1 MILSEKSNFR
11 PLIVSL
17 SAVTITL
24 FALLTVACAKPVVLN
39 AIKAVVNGEPITQS
53 MVDQAVQT
61 QVRVWLMGNKGM
73 VGRSEAEREIRKME
87 EKALDDLIDRN
98 LILSEFKKLGGAIKN
113 NVVDESVDQFVA
125 TRFGG
130 DRDKFSAEL
139 KKSGM
144 TIAAFR
150 EVQRDQIAIQ
160 ALRSR
165 HGGDQ
170 IIPNTPWEKKRIYK
184 EIKGDFASAGQPK
197 VRMLSVPKQTPT
209 SDEAAQ
215 TAIMEKV
222 KSSLKNGSSFSS
234 VAKQYSDDSFASKG
248 GYVGV
253 LGKSG
258 TLAQGLH
265 DLAYQL
271 PPGQMS
277 PALDMGSHWR
287 IIYVEDRVGKS
298 VPSFDELED
307 EVDKRLTYEK
317 RDKKLDVWLAKL
329 RRDANVRIYD

>member
-1 MILSEKSNFR
+1 MIFSEKSSIR
-11 PLIVSL
+11 SRITSVST
-17 SAVTITL
+17 VTAL
-24 FALLTVACAKPVVLN
+24 FIALCTVVSAKPTVLN

-73 VGRSEAEREIRKME
+73 VGKSEAAREIRKME

-98 LILSEFKKLGGAIKN
+98 LILSEFKKLGGEIKN
-113 NVVDESVDQFVA
+113 NFVDESVNQFIA

-130 DRDKFSAEL
+130 DRDKFMEEL

-144 TIAAFR
+144 SIAAFR

-170 IIPNTPWEKKRIYK
+170 VIPNTPWEKKRIYND
-184 EIKGDFASAGQPK
+184 IKGDFASAGQPK

-209 SDEAAQ
+209 SSAAEQ
-215 TAIMEKV
+215 KAIMDTV
-222 KSSLKNGSSFSS
+222 KSSLANGASFSTI
-234 VAKQYSDDSFASKG
+234 AKKYSDDSFASKG

-265 DLAYQL
+265 DLAYQIPL
-271 PPGQMS
+271 GKMS
-277 PALDMGSHWR
+277 PTLDMGSHWR
-287 IIYVEDRVGKS
+287 ILYVEDRVGKTT
-298 VPSFDELED
+298 PSFSELEE
-307 EVDKRLTYEK
+307 EVDRRLTYEK
-317 RDKKLDVWLAKL
+317 KEKKLDVWLSKL
-329 RRDANVRIYD
+329 RRDANVRVYD

>member
-1 MILSEKSNFR
+1 MIFSEKSSLR
-11 PLIVSL
+11 LRVVSIATVSIISL
-17 SAVTITL
+17 
-24 FALLTVACAKPVVLN
+24 ALLQVACAKPTVLN

-73 VGRSEAEREIRKME
+73 VSKAEAEREIRKME

-98 LILSEFKKLGGAIKN
+98 LILSEFKKLGGEIKSN
-113 NVVDESVDQFVA
+113 FVDESVNQFID

-130 DRDKFSAEL
+130 DKDKFMAEL

-150 EVQRDQIAIQ
+150 DVQRDQIAIQ

-170 IIPNTPWEKKRIYK
+170 VIPNTPWEKKRIYN
-184 EIKGDFASAGQPK
+184 EIKGDFASAGKPK
-197 VRMLSVPKQTPT
+197 VRMLSIPKQTPT
-209 SDEAAQ
+209 SNEAAQ
-215 TAIMEKV
+215 KAIMEKV

-234 VAKQYSDDSFASKG
+234 VAKKYSDDSFASEG

-265 DLAYQL
+265 DLAYSL

-287 IIYVEDRVGKS
+287 ILYVEERVGKS
-298 VPSFDELED
+298 VPSFDELEE